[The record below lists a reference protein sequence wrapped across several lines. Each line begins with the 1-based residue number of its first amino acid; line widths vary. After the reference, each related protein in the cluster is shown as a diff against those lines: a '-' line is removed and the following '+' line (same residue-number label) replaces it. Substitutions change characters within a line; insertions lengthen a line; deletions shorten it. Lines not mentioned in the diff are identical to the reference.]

1 MASCLRTKNATDM
14 VNEEWNG
21 IAFGIM
27 NCPFVPV
34 LDGDFFPGNFFLKQ
48 GPFFD
53 FLCYIDVCAESPANA
68 LRRGNFKKT
77 RLLLGTNRN
86 EGYYFLIY
94 YLVMYKPFGIPC
106 GHFPEIAFV

>member
-34 LDGDFFPGNFFLKQ
+34 LDGDFFPGKFFLKKQ
-48 GPFFD
+48 SPFFR
-53 FLCYIDVCAESPANA
+53 FFML
-68 LRRGNFKKT
+68 
-77 RLLLGTNRN
+77 
-86 EGYYFLIY
+86 
-94 YLVMYKPFGIPC
+94 
-106 GHFPEIAFV
+106 H

>member
-34 LDGDFFPGNFFLKQ
+34 LDGDFFPGNFFKKQ
-48 GPFFD
+48 SPFFR
-53 FLCYIDVCAESPANA
+53 FFMLYRCAQN
-68 LRRGNFKKT
+68 LRPT
-77 RLLLGTNRN
+77 
-86 EGYYFLIY
+86 
-94 YLVMYKPFGIPC
+94 P
-106 GHFPEIAFV
+106 

>member
-1 MASCLRTKNATDM
+1 M
-14 VNEEWNG
+14 
-21 IAFGIM
+21 
-27 NCPFVPV
+27 
-34 LDGDFFPGNFFLKQ
+34 
-48 GPFFD
+48 
-53 FLCYIDVCAESPANA
+53 CAESPANA

-94 YLVMYKPFGIPC
+94 YLVMYKPFDTAC

>member
-34 LDGDFFPGNFFLKQ
+34 LDGDFFPGNFF
-48 GPFFD
+48 
-53 FLCYIDVCAESPANA
+53 
-68 LRRGNFKKT
+68 
-77 RLLLGTNRN
+77 
-86 EGYYFLIY
+86 
-94 YLVMYKPFGIPC
+94 
-106 GHFPEIAFV
+106 